1 MQREKL
7 FLRKI
12 FYDHYFFFFLDRYI
26 FLEYNN
32 HLNALSAVKSTNNY
46 KIDKSHTFKVNLF
59 TDFKKYEDIPENWE
73 PPIAQPFKSAS
84 DLHYHLL
91 EPDAYDQFCV
101 LCGNGAGVSV
111 QIWQNSAPEP
121 TLLEERNVS
130 SFTFKRKKKY
140 KVISKYSDVNSLFS
154 VLLNIY
160 HNFHLLFI

>member
-1 MQREKL
+1 M
-7 FLRKI
+7 I
-12 FYDHYFFFFLDRYI
+12 IDSWNIFFLSDRYI

-32 HLNALSAVKSTNNY
+32 HLNALTAVKSTNNY

-59 TDFKKYEDIPENWE
+59 TDFKKFEDIPENWE
-73 PPIAQPFKSAS
+73 PPKAQPFKAAS

-121 TLLEERNVS
+121 TSLEERNVS
-130 SFTFKRKKKY
+130 SFIWFCR
-140 KVISKYSDVNSLFS
+140 NFS
-154 VLLNIY
+154 YDLLDATNALQR
-160 HNFHLLFI
+160 HL

>member
-1 MQREKL
+1 MIKKSFRW
-7 FLRKI
+7 KI
-12 FYDHYFFFFLDRYI
+12 FYENHWLYIDRYI

-32 HLNALSAVKSTNNY
+32 HLNALTAVKSTNNY

-73 PPIAQPFKSAS
+73 PPKAQPFKSAS

-130 SFTFKRKKKY
+130 NLLLRGKKN
-140 KVISKYSDVNSLFS
+140 IEWQSSDVNSLQ
-154 VLLNIY
+154 
-160 HNFHLLFI
+160 

>member
-1 MQREKL
+1 L
-7 FLRKI
+7 AI
-12 FYDHYFFFFLDRYI
+12 SDTFFFNRYI

-32 HLNALSAVKSTNNY
+32 HLNALTAVKSTNNY

-59 TDFKKYEDIPENWE
+59 TDFNKFEDIPENWE
-73 PPIAQPFKSAS
+73 PPKAQPFKAAS

-130 SFTFKRKKKY
+130 WNKERFCRNF
-140 KVISKYSDVNSLFS
+140 ISYAIFVQG
-154 VLLNIY
+154 
-160 HNFHLLFI
+160 

>member
-1 MQREKL
+1 MHYAPCGQKPSILKKL
-7 FLRKI
+7 QKVI
-12 FYDHYFFFFLDRYI
+12 FHKVCPSWNKFFFFSNRYI

-32 HLNALSAVKSTNNY
+32 HLNALTAVKSTNNY

-59 TDFKKYEDIPENWE
+59 TDFKKFEDIPENWE
-73 PPIAQPFKSAS
+73 PPKAQPFKAAN

-130 SFTFKRKKKY
+130 SL
-140 KVISKYSDVNSLFS
+140 ISGK
-154 VLLNIY
+154 
-160 HNFHLLFI
+160 

>member
-1 MQREKL
+1 M
-7 FLRKI
+7 
-12 FYDHYFFFFLDRYI
+12 FFLDRYI

-73 PPIAQPFKSAS
+73 PPKAQPFKSAS

-130 SFTFKRKKKY
+130 SFIFKTKKKY
-140 KVISKYSDVNSLFS
+140 KIISKYSDEYLSLFS
-154 VLLNIY
+154 TLFLNIY